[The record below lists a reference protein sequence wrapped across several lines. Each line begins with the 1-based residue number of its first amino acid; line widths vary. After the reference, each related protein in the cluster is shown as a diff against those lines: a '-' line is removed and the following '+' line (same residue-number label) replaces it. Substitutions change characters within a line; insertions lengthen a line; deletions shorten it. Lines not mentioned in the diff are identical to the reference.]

1 MTKQY
6 ILHFPCAGATK
17 KKRPSASRTRQKSAG
32 SILRWPNFGSLTMGL
47 ISGLAIASLVFF
59 FFTNSGKDVKISTT
73 IVATQKPNNTK
84 AEAPAKL
91 LKPIA
96 ETKPEPHFDFYT
108 ELTKSGHETDH
119 AIAKAPI
126 LDLKTP
132 TKYLHKYLVQA
143 GSFKHRS
150 DADAL
155 KAQLTLNGLETKIEI
170 TKLDDGSVWHR
181 VVLGPF
187 QSASAAQEQKRLLK
201 TLQVDAI
208 LVQKHADY

>member
-6 ILHFPCAGATK
+6 ILHLHYAGATK
-17 KKRPSASRTRQKSAG
+17 KKRPSASRTRQRSAG

-47 ISGLAIASLVFF
+47 ISGIVIAGVVFF
-59 FFTNSGKDVKISTT
+59 LFTNSGKEVKISTT
-73 IVATQKPNNTK
+73 IVATQKTQHPQPAIQQKNNV
-84 AEAPAKL
+84 EAPV
-91 LKPIA
+91 
-96 ETKPEPHFDFYT
+96 EPRFDFYT
-108 ELTKSGHETDH
+108 ELTKNGHETDH
-119 AIAKAPI
+119 VVAKAPI

-181 VVLGPF
+181 VVLGPS